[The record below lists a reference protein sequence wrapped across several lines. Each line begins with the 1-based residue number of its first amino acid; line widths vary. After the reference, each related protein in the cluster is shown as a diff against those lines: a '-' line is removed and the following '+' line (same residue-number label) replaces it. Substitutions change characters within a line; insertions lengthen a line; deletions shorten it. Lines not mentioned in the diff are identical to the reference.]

1 MAKWRMVSGRWQA
14 IQLPRESLR
23 ASARASARTS
33 AAPPTPRR
41 GAAKKQA
48 SGSKSAEADH
58 VEVVMLTAPSIK
70 GGRRSTVVPPPSVSA
85 TEIDCQ
91 PAALS
96 RRQSSRR
103 SCVEPAEVPPS
114 VLATAASSQSVAIS
128 SQSSRRSSRRSCA
141 EPVDVPMEAADAGER
156 PALALARSESS
167 MGVQA
172 GALSKRQS
180 SRRSVVESADVPM
193 ALSKRQSSRRSCAEP
208 VDVPME
214 AADAGERPALALAQ
228 SESSVGAQASALSK
242 RPSSRRSLVEP
253 AAVGRPPPIMAKRA
267 SVKRA
272 HESEPVA
279 GPEEPPVLQKRSST
293 ARKSSSAAELERRPS
308 KRLARDGSSFGSS
321 YAWAARNS
329 ERAAAPASLSR
340 RESSTGLTPLLRGS
354 SLGAASFDEEDE
366 EASEA
371 VDEAASEAASEAEPT
386 RRSSR
391 RSSVPPPLPAHAAAA
406 QTSAAPSA
414 APPLRFP
421 PPPRFPAPPRNA
433 RGGGGGGGGVV
444 RTPRGGGGPAP
455 TPSSY
460 AFPEPPMPKTALHAA
475 VRAPRQRR
483 RSTRSTRAPRS
494 SEPPQH
500 PTRRRV
506 AQRCPFIPH
515 APQRSRWPSNACSPL
530 LHRYGGRKY
539 HRTWCIM
546 EASRTRTALTPSLRP
561 GGGCKWEPRPFTP
574 PVAPAWPAAL
584 PLAPR

>member
-23 ASARASARTS
+23 ASTRPSARTS
-33 AAPPTPRR
+33 AAPPTPRQ

-85 TEIDCQ
+85 TAMDSQ
-91 PAALS
+91 PATLS

-103 SCVEPAEVPPS
+103 SCVEPAEVPAT

-141 EPVDVPMEAADAGER
+141 EPVDVPMEAAEAGER
-156 PALALARSESS
+156 PALAHSESS

-180 SRRSVVESADVPM
+180 SRRSLVESADAPM

-208 VDVPME
+208 ADVPME
-214 AADAGERPALALAQ
+214 AADAGEGPALALAQ

-371 VDEAASEAASEAEPT
+371 ADEEASEAASEAEPT

-391 RSSVPPPLPAHAAAA
+391 RSSVPPPLPEHAVAA

-475 VRAPRQRR
+475 VRA
-483 RSTRSTRAPRS
+483 A
-494 SEPPQH
+494 
-500 PTRRRV
+500 
-506 AQRCPFIPH
+506 A
-515 APQRSRWPSNACSPL
+515 A
-530 LHRYGGRKY
+530 
-539 HRTWCIM
+539 
-546 EASRTRTALTPSLRP
+546 RTARAHRDRASL
-561 GGGCKWEPRPFTP
+561 GST
-574 PVAPAWPAAL
+574 
-584 PLAPR
+584 